1 MSNAWVRTAN
11 DRLAALR
18 SLAWGI
24 PILLALGLGCS
35 AGAGE
40 PATTTAASTP
50 PSSESTAPSPDI
62 SVGTQVGNTLPHFE
76 FTLLDGDK
84 RSTEQLAADGKPVF
98 LYFFATW

>member
-1 MSNAWVRTAN
+1 MSNALVRTAN

-18 SLAWGI
+18 SLALGI

-40 PATTTAASTP
+40 PATTTVASTP

-76 FTLLDGDK
+76 ITLLDGDK
-84 RSTEQLAADGKPVF
+84 RSTERLAEDGKPVF

>member
-1 MSNAWVRTAN
+1 MSNVLVRTAN
-11 DRLAALR
+11 HRLAALR

-40 PATTTAASTP
+40 TTTAASTP

-62 SVGTQVGNTLPHFE
+62 SVGTQVGNALPHFE
-76 FTLLDGDK
+76 ITLLDGDK